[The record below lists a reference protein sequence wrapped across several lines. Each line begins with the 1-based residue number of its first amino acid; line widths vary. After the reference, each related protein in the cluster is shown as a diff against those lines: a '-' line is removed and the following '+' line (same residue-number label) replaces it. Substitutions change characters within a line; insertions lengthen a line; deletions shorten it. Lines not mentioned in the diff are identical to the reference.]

1 MLGIEIKRGVEATLE
16 RVFHATGNHFDKLTV
31 VWNGKTA
38 GVCAKKI
45 GNSVDANVIFPSIDE
60 TKAVDKK
67 LFNKLIGYALHE
79 LGHVWFTNN
88 KPWDDAR
95 ENGTAFLSALINGLE
110 DPRIERCV
118 YQSDYAPNARALFE
132 NLTNAILEK
141 DGYVQPDDFKNI
153 PFMLAIEGRRL
164 NGYSI
169 SVPSIVDQS
178 PWAEPLK
185 WALQSAHKARSTAKI
200 VEIAIEL
207 EKRLRNDEPPEDNPS
222 EPTDPVNPGEP
233 TDSGEPGESGDDNG
247 EAGEQGEPGD
257 QGQPGDKP
265 GNDKGDKKT
274 KRGANGKDDKPREVE
289 PTDFINDELSK
300 HKADCDQYRERPH
313 VGKPVFTDV
322 YFY

>member
-16 RVFHATGNHFDKLTV
+16 RVFHATGNRFDKLTV

-38 GVCAKKI
+38 GVSAKKV
-45 GNSVDANVIFPSIDE
+45 GNGVDANVIFPSIDE

-79 LGHVWFTNN
+79 LGHVWFTTNQ
-88 KPWDDAR
+88 PWEDAR
-95 ENGTAFLSALINGLE
+95 DQHGSFVSSLINGLE

-118 YQSDYAPNARALFE
+118 YESNYAPNARALFE
-132 NLTNAILEK
+132 NLTNAVLEK

-169 SVPSIVDQS
+169 THPSIVDQS
-178 PWAEPLK
+178 PSAEHLS
-185 WALQSAHKARSTAKI
+185 WALKSAHKARSTAKI

-207 EKRLRNDEPPEDNPS
+207 NNRLQQQAEKPQDKPQDQPNDPPQ
-222 EPTDPVNPGEP
+222 PG
-233 TDSGEPGESGDDNG
+233 GD
-247 EAGEQGEPGD
+247 PGD
-257 QGQPGDKP
+257 PSDGDPSGQGDKP
-265 GNDKGDKKT
+265 ADDPADDGKKS
-274 KRGANGKDDKPREVE
+274 KKSANGKGREVE
-289 PTDFINDELSK
+289 PTEFINDELSQ
-300 HKADCDQYRERPH
+300 HKADCDDRRERPH

>member
-38 GVCAKKI
+38 GVSAKKV
-45 GNSVDANVIFPSIDE
+45 GKGVDANVIFPSIDE

-79 LGHVWFTNN
+79 LGHVWFTTNQ
-88 KPWDDAR
+88 PWEDAR
-95 ENGTAFLSALINGLE
+95 DKHGSFVSSLINGLE

-118 YQSDYAPNARALFE
+118 YESNYAPNARALFE
-132 NLTNAILEK
+132 NLTNAVLEK

-169 SVPSIVDQS
+169 THSSIVDQS
-178 PWAEPLK
+178 PYAEHLS
-185 WALQSAHKARSTAKI
+185 WALKSAHKARSTAKI

-207 EKRLRNDEPPEDNPS
+207 NNRLQQQAEKPQDKPQDQPNDPPQ
-222 EPTDPVNPGEP
+222 PG
-233 TDSGEPGESGDDNG
+233 GD
-247 EAGEQGEPGD
+247 PGD
-257 QGQPGDKP
+257 PSDGDPSGQGDKP
-265 GNDKGDKKT
+265 ADDPADDGKKS
-274 KRGANGKDDKPREVE
+274 KKSANGKGREVE
-289 PTDFINDELSK
+289 PTEFINDELSQ
-300 HKADCDQYRERPH
+300 HKADCDDRRERPH

>member
-38 GVCAKKI
+38 GVSAKKV
-45 GNSVDANVIFPSIDE
+45 GKGVDANVIFPSIDE

-79 LGHVWFTNN
+79 LGHVWFTTNQ
-88 KPWDDAR
+88 PWEDAR
-95 ENGTAFLSALINGLE
+95 DKHGSFVSSLINGLE

-118 YQSDYAPNARALFE
+118 YESNYAPNARALFE
-132 NLTNAILEK
+132 NLTNAVLEK
-141 DGYVQPDDFKNI
+141 DGYVEPDDFKNI

-169 SVPSIVDQS
+169 THPSIVEQS
-178 PWAEPLK
+178 PYAEHLS
-185 WALQSAHKARSTAKI
+185 WALKSAHKARSTAKI

-207 EKRLRNDEPPEDNPS
+207 NNRLQQQAEKPQDKPQDQPNDPPQPGG
-222 EPTDPVNPGEP
+222 NPGDP
-233 TDSGEPGESGDDNG
+233 SDGDPSG
-247 EAGEQGEPGD
+247 Q
-257 QGQPGDKP
+257 GDKP
-265 GNDKGDKKT
+265 ADDPADDGKKS
-274 KRGANGKDDKPREVE
+274 KKSANGKGREVE
-289 PTDFINDELSK
+289 PTEFINDELSQ
-300 HKADCDQYRERPH
+300 HKAECDDRRERPH

>member
-38 GVCAKKI
+38 GVSAKKI
-45 GNSVDANVIFPSIDE
+45 GKGVDANVIFPSIDE

-79 LGHVWFTNN
+79 LGHVWFTTNQ
-88 KPWDDAR
+88 PWEDAR
-95 ENGTAFLSALINGLE
+95 DQHGSFVSSLINGLE

-118 YQSDYAPNARALFE
+118 YESNYAPNARALFE
-132 NLTNAILEK
+132 NLTNAVLEK
-141 DGYVQPDDFKNI
+141 DGYVDPDDFKNI

-169 SVPSIVDQS
+169 THPSIVDQS
-178 PWAEPLK
+178 PYAEHLS
-185 WALQSAHKARSTAKI
+185 WALKSAHKARSTAKI

-207 EKRLRNDEPPEDNPS
+207 NNRLQQQAEKPQDKPQDQPNDPPQ
-222 EPTDPVNPGEP
+222 PG
-233 TDSGEPGESGDDNG
+233 GD
-247 EAGEQGEPGD
+247 PGD
-257 QGQPGDKP
+257 PSDGDPSGQGDKP
-265 GNDKGDKKT
+265 ADDPADDGKKS
-274 KRGANGKDDKPREVE
+274 KKSANGKGREVE
-289 PTDFINDELSK
+289 PTEFINDELSQ
-300 HKADCDQYRERPH
+300 HKADCDDRRERPH

>member
-38 GVCAKKI
+38 GVSAKKV
-45 GNSVDANVIFPSIDE
+45 GKGVDANVIFPSIDE

-79 LGHVWFTNN
+79 LGHVWFTTNQ
-88 KPWDDAR
+88 PWDDAR
-95 ENGTAFLSALINGLE
+95 DKHGSFVSSLINGLE

-118 YQSDYAPNARALFE
+118 YESNYAPNARALFE
-132 NLTNAILEK
+132 NLTNAVLEK

-169 SVPSIVDQS
+169 THPSIVDQS
-178 PWAEPLK
+178 PYAEHLS
-185 WALQSAHKARSTAKI
+185 WALKSAHKARSTAKI

-207 EKRLRNDEPPEDNPS
+207 NNRLQQQKQAEKPQDKPQDNPQ
-222 EPTDPVNPGEP
+222 DPP
-233 TDSGEPGESGDDNG
+233 
-247 EAGEQGEPGD
+247 QPGD
-257 QGQPGDKP
+257 QDGNSPGDPSDGDPSGQGDKP
-265 GNDKGDKKT
+265 ADGKPADDGKKS
-274 KRGANGKDDKPREVE
+274 KKSANGKGREVE
-289 PTDFINDELSK
+289 PTEFINDELSQ
-300 HKADCDQYRERPH
+300 HKADCDDRRERPH

>member
-16 RVFHATGNHFDKLTV
+16 RVFHATGNRFDKLTV

-38 GVCAKKI
+38 GVSAKKV
-45 GNSVDANVIFPSIDE
+45 GNGVDANVIFPSIDE

-79 LGHVWFTNN
+79 LGHVWFTTNQ
-88 KPWDDAR
+88 PWEDAR
-95 ENGTAFLSALINGLE
+95 DQHGSFVSSLINGLE

-118 YQSDYAPNARALFE
+118 YESNYAPNARALFE
-132 NLTNAILEK
+132 NLTNAVLEK

-169 SVPSIVDQS
+169 THPSIVDQS
-178 PWAEPLK
+178 PYAEHLS
-185 WALQSAHKARSTAKI
+185 WALKSAHKARSTAKI

-207 EKRLRNDEPPEDNPS
+207 NNRLQQQAEKPQDKPQPQDQPNDPPQ
-222 EPTDPVNPGEP
+222 PG
-233 TDSGEPGESGDDNG
+233 GD
-247 EAGEQGEPGD
+247 PGD
-257 QGQPGDKP
+257 PSDGDPSGQGDKP
-265 GNDKGDKKT
+265 ADDPADDGKKS
-274 KRGANGKDDKPREVE
+274 KKSANGKGREVE
-289 PTDFINDELSK
+289 PTEFINDELSQ
-300 HKADCDQYRERPH
+300 HKADCDDRRERPH

>member
-38 GVCAKKI
+38 GVSAKKV
-45 GNSVDANVIFPSIDE
+45 GNGVDANVIFPSIDE

-79 LGHVWFTNN
+79 LGHVWFTTNQ
-88 KPWDDAR
+88 PWEDAR
-95 ENGTAFLSALINGLE
+95 DQHGSFVSSLINGLE

-118 YQSDYAPNARALFE
+118 YESNYAPNARALFE
-132 NLTNAILEK
+132 NLTNAVLEK

-169 SVPSIVDQS
+169 THPSIVDQS
-178 PWAEPLK
+178 PYAEHLS
-185 WALQSAHKARSTAKI
+185 WALKSAHKARSTAKI

-207 EKRLRNDEPPEDNPS
+207 NNRLQQQAEKPQDKPQDQPNDPPQPGGDPS
-222 EPTDPVNPGEP
+222 DGDP
-233 TDSGEPGESGDDNG
+233 SG
-247 EAGEQGEPGD
+247 Q
-257 QGQPGDKP
+257 GDKP
-265 GNDKGDKKT
+265 ADDPADDGKKN
-274 KRGANGKDDKPREVE
+274 KKSANGKGREVE
-289 PTDFINDELSK
+289 PTEFINDELSQ
-300 HKADCDQYRERPH
+300 HKADCDDRRERPH

>member
-16 RVFHATGNHFDKLTV
+16 RVFHATGNRFDKLTV

-38 GVCAKKI
+38 GVSAKKV
-45 GNSVDANVIFPSIDE
+45 GNGVDANVIFPSIDE

-79 LGHVWFTNN
+79 LGHVWFTTNQ
-88 KPWDDAR
+88 PWEDAR
-95 ENGTAFLSALINGLE
+95 NKYGSFVSSLINGLE

-118 YQSDYAPNARALFE
+118 YESNYAPNARALFE
-132 NLTNAILEK
+132 NLTNAVLEK

-169 SVPSIVDQS
+169 THPSIVDQS
-178 PWAEPLK
+178 PYAEHLS
-185 WALQSAHKARSTAKI
+185 WALKSAHKARSTAKI

-207 EKRLRNDEPPEDNPS
+207 NNRLQQQAEKPQDKPQDQPNDPPQ
-222 EPTDPVNPGEP
+222 PG
-233 TDSGEPGESGDDNG
+233 GD
-247 EAGEQGEPGD
+247 PGD
-257 QGQPGDKP
+257 PSDGDPSGQGDKP
-265 GNDKGDKKT
+265 ADDPADDGKKS
-274 KRGANGKDDKPREVE
+274 KKSANGKGREVE
-289 PTDFINDELSK
+289 PTEFINDELSQ
-300 HKADCDQYRERPH
+300 HKADCDDRRERPH

>member
-38 GVCAKKI
+38 GVSAKKI
-45 GNSVDANVIFPSIDE
+45 GKGVDANVIFPSIDE

-67 LFNKLIGYALHE
+67 LFNKLIGYARNQH
-79 LGHVWFTNN
+79 GSFV
-88 KPWDDAR
+88 
-95 ENGTAFLSALINGLE
+95 SSLINGLE

-118 YQSDYAPNARALFE
+118 YESNYAPNARALFE
-132 NLTNAILEK
+132 NLTNAVLEK

-169 SVPSIVDQS
+169 THPSIVDQS
-178 PWAEPLK
+178 PYAEHLS
-185 WALQSAHKARSTAKI
+185 WALKSAHKARSTAKI

-207 EKRLRNDEPPEDNPS
+207 NNRLQQQAEKPQDKPQDQPNDPPQ
-222 EPTDPVNPGEP
+222 PG
-233 TDSGEPGESGDDNG
+233 GD
-247 EAGEQGEPGD
+247 PGD
-257 QGQPGDKP
+257 PSDGDPSGQGDKP
-265 GNDKGDKKT
+265 ADDPADDGKKS
-274 KRGANGKDDKPREVE
+274 KKSANGKGREVE
-289 PTDFINDELSK
+289 PTEFINDELSQ
-300 HKADCDQYRERPH
+300 HKADCDDRRERPH

>member
-16 RVFHATGNHFDKLTV
+16 RVFHATGNRFDKLTV

-38 GVCAKKI
+38 GVSAKKV
-45 GNSVDANVIFPSIDE
+45 GNGVDANVIFPSIDE

-79 LGHVWFTNN
+79 LGHVWFTDNQ
-88 KPWDDAR
+88 PWEDAR
-95 ENGTAFLSALINGLE
+95 NQHGSFVSSLINGLE

-118 YQSDYAPNARALFE
+118 YESNYAPNARALFE
-132 NLTNAILEK
+132 NLTNAVLEK

-169 SVPSIVDQS
+169 THPSIVDQS
-178 PWAEPLK
+178 PYAEHLS
-185 WALQSAHKARSTAKI
+185 WALKSAHKARSTAKI

-207 EKRLRNDEPPEDNPS
+207 NNRLQQQKPQDKPQDKPQYQPNDPS
-222 EPTDPVNPGEP
+222 G
-233 TDSGEPGESGDDNG
+233 GD
-247 EAGEQGEPGD
+247 PGD
-257 QGQPGDKP
+257 PSDGDPSGQGDKP
-265 GNDKGDKKT
+265 ADDPADDGKKS
-274 KRGANGKDDKPREVE
+274 KKSANGKGREVE
-289 PTDFINDELSK
+289 PTEFINDELSQ
-300 HKADCDQYRERPH
+300 HKADCDDRRERPH

>member
-38 GVCAKKI
+38 GVSAKKI
-45 GNSVDANVIFPSIDE
+45 GKGVDANVIFPSIDE

-79 LGHVWFTNN
+79 LGHVWFTTNQ
-88 KPWDDAR
+88 PWEDAR
-95 ENGTAFLSALINGLE
+95 NKYGSFVSSLINGLE

-118 YQSDYAPNARALFE
+118 YESNYAPNARALFE
-132 NLTNAILEK
+132 NLTNAVLEK

-169 SVPSIVDQS
+169 THPSIVDQS
-178 PWAEPLK
+178 PYAEHLS
-185 WALQSAHKARSTAKI
+185 WALKSAHKARSTAKI

-207 EKRLRNDEPPEDNPS
+207 NNRLQQQAEKPQDKPQDQPNDPPQ
-222 EPTDPVNPGEP
+222 PG
-233 TDSGEPGESGDDNG
+233 GD
-247 EAGEQGEPGD
+247 PGD
-257 QGQPGDKP
+257 PSDGDPSGQGDKP
-265 GNDKGDKKT
+265 ADDPADDGKKS
-274 KRGANGKDDKPREVE
+274 KKSANGKGREVE
-289 PTDFINDELSK
+289 PTEFINDELSQ
-300 HKADCDQYRERPH
+300 HKADCDDRRERPH

>member
-38 GVCAKKI
+38 GVSAKKI
-45 GNSVDANVIFPSIDE
+45 GKVVDANVIFPSIDE
-60 TKAVDKK
+60 TKTVDKK

-79 LGHVWFTNN
+79 LGHVWFTDNQ
-88 KPWDDAR
+88 PWEAAR
-95 ENGTAFLSALINGLE
+95 DKHGSFVSSLINGLE

-118 YQSDYAPNARALFE
+118 YESNYAPNARALFE
-132 NLTNAILEK
+132 NLTNAVLEK

-153 PFMLAIEGRRL
+153 PFMLAIEGRHL

-169 SVPSIVDQS
+169 THPSIVDQS
-178 PWAEPLK
+178 PYAEHLS
-185 WALQSAHKARSTAKI
+185 WALKSAHKARSTAKI

-207 EKRLRNDEPPEDNPS
+207 NNRLQQQKQAEKPQDKPQPQDQPNDPS
-222 EPTDPVNPGEP
+222 GGDPGDPSDGDPSGQGDGPADDGKPTDDPA
-233 TDSGEPGESGDDNG
+233 DDG
-247 EAGEQGEPGD
+247 
-257 QGQPGDKP
+257 K
-265 GNDKGDKKT
+265 KGKKS
-274 KRGANGKDDKPREVE
+274 ANGKGREVE
-289 PTDFINDELSK
+289 PTEFINDELSQ
-300 HKADCDQYRERPH
+300 HKANCDDRRERPH

>member
-16 RVFHATGNHFDKLTV
+16 RVFHATGNRFDKLTV

-38 GVCAKKI
+38 GVSAKKV
-45 GNSVDANVIFPSIDE
+45 GNGVDANVIFPSIDE

-79 LGHVWFTNN
+79 LGHVWFTDNQ
-88 KPWDDAR
+88 PWEDAR
-95 ENGTAFLSALINGLE
+95 NQHGSFVSSLINGLE

-118 YQSDYAPNARALFE
+118 YESNYAPNARALFE
-132 NLTNAILEK
+132 NLTNAVLEK

-169 SVPSIVDQS
+169 THPSIVDQS
-178 PWAEPLK
+178 PYAEHLS
-185 WALQSAHKARSTAKI
+185 WALKSAHKARSTAKI

-207 EKRLRNDEPPEDNPS
+207 NNRLQQQAEKPQDKPQDQPNDPPQ
-222 EPTDPVNPGEP
+222 PG
-233 TDSGEPGESGDDNG
+233 GD
-247 EAGEQGEPGD
+247 PGD
-257 QGQPGDKP
+257 PSDGDPSGQGDKP
-265 GNDKGDKKT
+265 ADDPADDGKKS
-274 KRGANGKDDKPREVE
+274 KKSANGKGREVE
-289 PTDFINDELSK
+289 PTEFINDELSQ
-300 HKADCDQYRERPH
+300 HKADCDDRRERPH

>member
-16 RVFHATGNHFDKLTV
+16 RVFHATGNRFDKLTV

-38 GVCAKKI
+38 GVSAKKV
-45 GNSVDANVIFPSIDE
+45 GNGVDANVIFPSIDE

-79 LGHVWFTNN
+79 LGHVWFTTNQ
-88 KPWDDAR
+88 PWEDAR
-95 ENGTAFLSALINGLE
+95 NQHGSFVSSLINGLE

-118 YQSDYAPNARALFE
+118 YESNYAPNARALFE
-132 NLTNAILEK
+132 NLTNAVLEK

-169 SVPSIVDQS
+169 THPSIVDQS
-178 PWAEPLK
+178 PYAEHLS
-185 WALQSAHKARSTAKI
+185 WALKSAHKARSTAKI

-207 EKRLRNDEPPEDNPS
+207 NNRLQQQAEKPQDKPQDQPNDPPQ
-222 EPTDPVNPGEP
+222 PG
-233 TDSGEPGESGDDNG
+233 GD
-247 EAGEQGEPGD
+247 PGD
-257 QGQPGDKP
+257 PSDGDPSGQGDKP
-265 GNDKGDKKT
+265 ADDPADDGKKGKKS
-274 KRGANGKDDKPREVE
+274 ANGKGREVE
-289 PTDFINDELSK
+289 PTEFINDELSQ
-300 HKADCDQYRERPH
+300 HKADCDDRRERPH

>member
-38 GVCAKKI
+38 GVSAKKV
-45 GNSVDANVIFPSIDE
+45 GKGVDANVIFPSIDE

-79 LGHVWFTNN
+79 LGHVWFTTNQ
-88 KPWDDAR
+88 PWEDAR
-95 ENGTAFLSALINGLE
+95 DQHGSFVSSLINGLE

-118 YQSDYAPNARALFE
+118 YESNYAPNARALFE
-132 NLTNAILEK
+132 NLTNAVLEK
-141 DGYVQPDDFKNI
+141 DGYVEPDDFKNI

-169 SVPSIVDQS
+169 THPSIVDQS
-178 PWAEPLK
+178 PYAEHLS
-185 WALQSAHKARSTAKI
+185 WALKSAHKARSTAKI

-207 EKRLRNDEPPEDNPS
+207 NNRLQQQAEKPQDKPQDQPNDPPQ
-222 EPTDPVNPGEP
+222 PG
-233 TDSGEPGESGDDNG
+233 GD
-247 EAGEQGEPGD
+247 PGD
-257 QGQPGDKP
+257 PSDGDPSGQGDKP
-265 GNDKGDKKT
+265 ADDPADDGKKS
-274 KRGANGKDDKPREVE
+274 KKSANGKGREVE
-289 PTDFINDELSK
+289 PTEFINDELSQ
-300 HKADCDQYRERPH
+300 HKADCDDRRERPH

>member
-38 GVCAKKI
+38 GVSAKKV
-45 GNSVDANVIFPSIDE
+45 GKGVDANVIFPSIDE

-79 LGHVWFTNN
+79 LGHVWFTTNQ
-88 KPWDDAR
+88 PWEDAR
-95 ENGTAFLSALINGLE
+95 DQHGSFVSSLINGLE

-118 YQSDYAPNARALFE
+118 YESNYAPNARALFE
-132 NLTNAILEK
+132 NLTNAVLEK

-169 SVPSIVDQS
+169 THPSIVDQS
-178 PWAEPLK
+178 PYAEHLS
-185 WALQSAHKARSTAKI
+185 WALKSAHKARSTAKI

-207 EKRLRNDEPPEDNPS
+207 NNRLQQQAEKPQDKPQDQPNDPPQ
-222 EPTDPVNPGEP
+222 PG
-233 TDSGEPGESGDDNG
+233 GD
-247 EAGEQGEPGD
+247 PGD
-257 QGQPGDKP
+257 PSDGDPSGQGDKP
-265 GNDKGDKKT
+265 ADDPADDGKKGKS
-274 KRGANGKDDKPREVE
+274 ANGKGREVE
-289 PTDFINDELSK
+289 PTEFINDELSQ
-300 HKADCDQYRERPH
+300 HKADCDDRRERPH

>member
-38 GVCAKKI
+38 GVSAKKV
-45 GNSVDANVIFPSIDE
+45 GKGVDANVIFPSIDE

-79 LGHVWFTNN
+79 LGHVWFTTNQ
-88 KPWDDAR
+88 PWEDAR
-95 ENGTAFLSALINGLE
+95 DQHGSFVSSLINGLE

-118 YQSDYAPNARALFE
+118 YESNYAPNARALFE
-132 NLTNAILEK
+132 NLTNAVLEK

-169 SVPSIVDQS
+169 THPSIVDQS
-178 PWAEPLK
+178 PYAEHLS
-185 WALQSAHKARSTAKI
+185 WALKSAHKARSTAKI

-207 EKRLRNDEPPEDNPS
+207 NNRLQQQTPQDKPQPQDQPNDPPQPGGDPGDPSDGDPSGQGDGPADNGK
-222 EPTDPVNPGEP
+222 PTDDPA
-233 TDSGEPGESGDDNG
+233 DDG
-247 EAGEQGEPGD
+247 
-257 QGQPGDKP
+257 
-265 GNDKGDKKT
+265 KKS
-274 KRGANGKDDKPREVE
+274 KKSANGKGREVE
-289 PTDFINDELSK
+289 PTEFINDELSQ
-300 HKADCDQYRERPH
+300 HKADCDDRRERPH

>member
-38 GVCAKKI
+38 GVSAKKI
-45 GNSVDANVIFPSIDE
+45 GKGVDANVIFPSIDE

-79 LGHVWFTNN
+79 LGHVWFTTNQ
-88 KPWDDAR
+88 PWEDAR
-95 ENGTAFLSALINGLE
+95 NKYGSFVSSLINGLE

-118 YQSDYAPNARALFE
+118 YESNYAPNARALFE
-132 NLTNAILEK
+132 NLTNAVLEK

-169 SVPSIVDQS
+169 THPSIVDQS
-178 PWAEPLK
+178 PYAEHLS
-185 WALQSAHKARSTAKI
+185 WALKSAHKARSTAKI

-207 EKRLRNDEPPEDNPS
+207 NNRLQQQAEKPQDKPQDQPNDPPQ
-222 EPTDPVNPGEP
+222 PG
-233 TDSGEPGESGDDNG
+233 GD
-247 EAGEQGEPGD
+247 PGD
-257 QGQPGDKP
+257 PSDGDPSGQGDKP
-265 GNDKGDKKT
+265 ADDPADDGKKS
-274 KRGANGKDDKPREVE
+274 KKSANGKGREVE
-289 PTDFINDELSK
+289 PTEFINDELSQ
-300 HKADCDQYRERPH
+300 HKADCDDRYERPH

>member
-38 GVCAKKI
+38 GVSAKKV
-45 GNSVDANVIFPSIDE
+45 GKCVDANVIFPSIDE

-79 LGHVWFTNN
+79 LGHVWFTTNQ
-88 KPWDDAR
+88 PWEDAR
-95 ENGTAFLSALINGLE
+95 DKHGSFVSSLINGLE

-118 YQSDYAPNARALFE
+118 YESNYAPNARALFE
-132 NLTNAILEK
+132 NLTNAVLEK

-169 SVPSIVDQS
+169 THPSIVDQS
-178 PWAEPLK
+178 PYAEHLS
-185 WALQSAHKARSTAKI
+185 WALKSAHKARSTAKI

-207 EKRLRNDEPPEDNPS
+207 NNRLQQQAEKPQDKPQDQPNDPPQ
-222 EPTDPVNPGEP
+222 PG
-233 TDSGEPGESGDDNG
+233 GD
-247 EAGEQGEPGD
+247 PGD
-257 QGQPGDKP
+257 PSDGDPSGQGDKP
-265 GNDKGDKKT
+265 ADDPADDGKKGKNS
-274 KRGANGKDDKPREVE
+274 ANGKGREVE
-289 PTDFINDELSK
+289 PTEFINDELSQ
-300 HKADCDQYRERPH
+300 HKADCDDRRERPH

>member
-38 GVCAKKI
+38 GVSAKKV
-45 GNSVDANVIFPSIDE
+45 GKGVDANVIFPSIDE

-79 LGHVWFTNN
+79 LGHVWFTTNQ
-88 KPWDDAR
+88 PWEDAR
-95 ENGTAFLSALINGLE
+95 DKHGSFVSSLINGLE

-118 YQSDYAPNARALFE
+118 YESNYAPNARALFE
-132 NLTNAILEK
+132 NLTNAVLEK

-169 SVPSIVDQS
+169 THPSIVDQS
-178 PWAEPLK
+178 PYAEHLS
-185 WALQSAHKARSTAKI
+185 WALKSAHKARSTAKI

-207 EKRLRNDEPPEDNPS
+207 NNRLQQQAEKPQDKPQDQPNDPPQ
-222 EPTDPVNPGEP
+222 PG
-233 TDSGEPGESGDDNG
+233 GD
-247 EAGEQGEPGD
+247 PGD
-257 QGQPGDKP
+257 PSDGDPSGQGDKP
-265 GNDKGDKKT
+265 ADDGKPTDDPADDGKKS
-274 KRGANGKDDKPREVE
+274 KKSANGKGREVE
-289 PTDFINDELSK
+289 PTEFINDELSQ
-300 HKADCDQYRERPH
+300 HKADCDDRRERPH

>member
-38 GVCAKKI
+38 GVSAKKV
-45 GNSVDANVIFPSIDE
+45 GKGVDANVIFPSIDE

-79 LGHVWFTNN
+79 LGHVWFTTNQ
-88 KPWDDAR
+88 PWEDAR
-95 ENGTAFLSALINGLE
+95 NKYGSFVSSLINGLE

-118 YQSDYAPNARALFE
+118 YESNYAPNARALFE
-132 NLTNAILEK
+132 NLTNAVLEK

-169 SVPSIVDQS
+169 THPSIVDQS
-178 PWAEPLK
+178 PYAEHLS
-185 WALQSAHKARSTAKI
+185 WALKSAHKARSTAKI

-207 EKRLRNDEPPEDNPS
+207 NNRLQQQAEKPQDKPQDQPNDPPQ
-222 EPTDPVNPGEP
+222 PG
-233 TDSGEPGESGDDNG
+233 GD
-247 EAGEQGEPGD
+247 PGD
-257 QGQPGDKP
+257 PSDGDPSGQGDKP
-265 GNDKGDKKT
+265 ADDPADDGKKS
-274 KRGANGKDDKPREVE
+274 KKSANGKGREVE
-289 PTDFINDELSK
+289 PTEFINDELSQ
-300 HKADCDQYRERPH
+300 HKADCDDRRERPH

>member
-38 GVCAKKI
+38 GVSAKKV
-45 GNSVDANVIFPSIDE
+45 GKGVDANVIFPSIDE

-79 LGHVWFTNN
+79 LGHVWFTTNQ
-88 KPWDDAR
+88 PWEDAR
-95 ENGTAFLSALINGLE
+95 DKHGSFVSSLINGLE

-118 YQSDYAPNARALFE
+118 YESNYSPNARALFE
-132 NLTNAILEK
+132 NLTNAVLEK

-169 SVPSIVDQS
+169 THPSIVDQS
-178 PWAEPLK
+178 PYAEHLS
-185 WALQSAHKARSTAKI
+185 WALKSAHKARSTAKI

-207 EKRLRNDEPPEDNPS
+207 NNRLQQQTPQEKPQPQDQPNDPPQ
-222 EPTDPVNPGEP
+222 PG
-233 TDSGEPGESGDDNG
+233 GD
-247 EAGEQGEPGD
+247 PGD
-257 QGQPGDKP
+257 FSDGDPSGQGDGPADDPADDG
-265 GNDKGDKKT
+265 KKS
-274 KRGANGKDDKPREVE
+274 KKSANGKGREVE
-289 PTDFINDELSK
+289 PTEFINDELEQ
-300 HKADCDQYRERPH
+300 HKADCDDRRERPH

>member
-38 GVCAKKI
+38 GVSAKKV
-45 GNSVDANVIFPSIDE
+45 GNGVDANVIFPSIDE

-79 LGHVWFTNN
+79 LGHVWFTTNQ
-88 KPWDDAR
+88 PWEDAR
-95 ENGTAFLSALINGLE
+95 DQHGSFVSSLINGLE

-118 YQSDYAPNARALFE
+118 YESNYAPNARALFE
-132 NLTNAILEK
+132 NLTNAVLEK

-169 SVPSIVDQS
+169 THPSIVDQS
-178 PWAEPLK
+178 PYAEHLS
-185 WALQSAHKARSTAKI
+185 WALKSAHKARSTAKI

-207 EKRLRNDEPPEDNPS
+207 NNRLQQQAEKPQDKPQDQPNDPPQ
-222 EPTDPVNPGEP
+222 PG
-233 TDSGEPGESGDDNG
+233 GD
-247 EAGEQGEPGD
+247 PGD
-257 QGQPGDKP
+257 PSDGDPSGQGDKP
-265 GNDKGDKKT
+265 ADDPADDGKKS
-274 KRGANGKDDKPREVE
+274 KKSANGKGREVE
-289 PTDFINDELSK
+289 PTEFINDELSQ
-300 HKADCDQYRERPH
+300 HKADCDDRRERPH

>member
-38 GVCAKKI
+38 GVSAKKI
-45 GNSVDANVIFPSIDE
+45 GKGVDANVIFPSIDE

-79 LGHVWFTNN
+79 LGHVWFTTNQ
-88 KPWDDAR
+88 PWEDAR
-95 ENGTAFLSALINGLE
+95 DKHGSFVSSLINGLE

-118 YQSDYAPNARALFE
+118 YESNYAPNARALFE
-132 NLTNAILEK
+132 NLTNAVLEK

-169 SVPSIVDQS
+169 THPSIVDQS
-178 PWAEPLK
+178 PYAEHLS
-185 WALQSAHKARSTAKI
+185 WALKSAHKARSTAKI

-207 EKRLRNDEPPEDNPS
+207 NNRLQQQAEKPQDKPQDQPNDPPQ
-222 EPTDPVNPGEP
+222 PG
-233 TDSGEPGESGDDNG
+233 GD
-247 EAGEQGEPGD
+247 PGD
-257 QGQPGDKP
+257 PSDGDPSGQGDKP
-265 GNDKGDKKT
+265 ADDPADDGKKGKS
-274 KRGANGKDDKPREVE
+274 ANGKGREVE
-289 PTDFINDELSK
+289 PTEFINDELSQ
-300 HKADCDQYRERPH
+300 HKADCDDRRERPH

>member
-1 MLGIEIKRGVEATLE
+1 M
-16 RVFHATGNHFDKLTV
+16 FHATGNHFDKLTV

-38 GVCAKKI
+38 GVSAKKV
-45 GNSVDANVIFPSIDE
+45 GKGVDANVIFPSIDE

-79 LGHVWFTNN
+79 LGHVWFTTNQ
-88 KPWDDAR
+88 PWEDAR
-95 ENGTAFLSALINGLE
+95 DQHGSFVSSLINGLE

-118 YQSDYAPNARALFE
+118 YESNYAPNARALFE
-132 NLTNAILEK
+132 NLTNAVLEK

-169 SVPSIVDQS
+169 THPSIVDQS
-178 PWAEPLK
+178 PYAEHLS
-185 WALQSAHKARSTAKI
+185 WALKSAHKARSTAKI

-207 EKRLRNDEPPEDNPS
+207 NNRLQQQAEKPQDKPQDQPSDPPQ
-222 EPTDPVNPGEP
+222 PG
-233 TDSGEPGESGDDNG
+233 GD
-247 EAGEQGEPGD
+247 PGD
-257 QGQPGDKP
+257 PSDGDPSGQGDKP
-265 GNDKGDKKT
+265 ADDPADDGKKS
-274 KRGANGKDDKPREVE
+274 KKSANGKGREVE
-289 PTDFINDELSK
+289 PTEFINDELSQ
-300 HKADCDQYRERPH
+300 HKADCDDRRERPH

>member
-38 GVCAKKI
+38 GVSAKKI
-45 GNSVDANVIFPSIDE
+45 GKGVDANVIFPSIDE

-79 LGHVWFTNN
+79 LGHVWFTTNQ
-88 KPWDDAR
+88 PWEDAR
-95 ENGTAFLSALINGLE
+95 NKYGSFVSSLINGLE

-118 YQSDYAPNARALFE
+118 YESNYAPNARALFE
-132 NLTNAILEK
+132 NLTNAVLEK

-169 SVPSIVDQS
+169 THPSIVDQS
-178 PWAEPLK
+178 PYAEHLS
-185 WALQSAHKARSTAKI
+185 WALKSAHKARSTAKI

-207 EKRLRNDEPPEDNPS
+207 NNRLQQQAEKPQDKPQDQPNDPPQ
-222 EPTDPVNPGEP
+222 PG
-233 TDSGEPGESGDDNG
+233 GD
-247 EAGEQGEPGD
+247 PGD
-257 QGQPGDKP
+257 PSDGDPSGDKP
-265 GNDKGDKKT
+265 ADDPADDGKKS
-274 KRGANGKDDKPREVE
+274 KKSANGKGREVE
-289 PTDFINDELSK
+289 PTEFINDELSQ
-300 HKADCDQYRERPH
+300 HKAECDDRRERPH

>member
-38 GVCAKKI
+38 GVSAKKI
-45 GNSVDANVIFPSIDE
+45 GKGVDANVIFPSIDE

-79 LGHVWFTNN
+79 LGHVWFTTNQ
-88 KPWDDAR
+88 PWEDAR
-95 ENGTAFLSALINGLE
+95 DKHGSFVSSLINGLE

-118 YQSDYAPNARALFE
+118 YESNYAPNARALFE
-132 NLTNAILEK
+132 NLTNAVLEK

-169 SVPSIVDQS
+169 THPSIVDQS
-178 PWAEPLK
+178 PYAEHLS
-185 WALQSAHKARSTAKI
+185 WALKSAHKARSTAKI

-207 EKRLRNDEPPEDNPS
+207 NNRLQQQAEKPQDKPQDQPNDPPQ
-222 EPTDPVNPGEP
+222 PG
-233 TDSGEPGESGDDNG
+233 GD
-247 EAGEQGEPGD
+247 PGD
-257 QGQPGDKP
+257 PSDGDPSGQGDKP
-265 GNDKGDKKT
+265 ADDPADDGKKS
-274 KRGANGKDDKPREVE
+274 KKSANGKGREVE
-289 PTDFINDELSK
+289 PTEFINDELSQ
-300 HKADCDQYRERPH
+300 HKADCDDRRERPH

>member
-38 GVCAKKI
+38 GVSAKKI
-45 GNSVDANVIFPSIDE
+45 GKGVDANVIFPSIDE

-79 LGHVWFTNN
+79 LGHVWFTTNQ
-88 KPWDDAR
+88 PWEDAR
-95 ENGTAFLSALINGLE
+95 DQHGSFVSSLINGLE

-118 YQSDYAPNARALFE
+118 YESNYAPNARALFE
-132 NLTNAILEK
+132 NLTNAVLEK

-169 SVPSIVDQS
+169 THPSIVDQS
-178 PWAEPLK
+178 PYAEHLS
-185 WALQSAHKARSTAKI
+185 WALKSAHKARSTAKI

-207 EKRLRNDEPPEDNPS
+207 NNRLQQQAEKPQDKPQDQPNDPPQ
-222 EPTDPVNPGEP
+222 PG
-233 TDSGEPGESGDDNG
+233 GD
-247 EAGEQGEPGD
+247 PGD
-257 QGQPGDKP
+257 PSDGDPSGQGDKP
-265 GNDKGDKKT
+265 ADDPADDGKKS
-274 KRGANGKDDKPREVE
+274 KKSANGKGREVE
-289 PTDFINDELSK
+289 PTEFINDELSQ
-300 HKADCDQYRERPH
+300 HKAECDDRRERPH
-313 VGKPVFTDV
+313 VGKPVVTDV
-322 YFY
+322 SFY

>member
-31 VWNGKTA
+31 VWNGNTA
-38 GVCAKKI
+38 GVSAKKV
-45 GNSVDANVIFPSIDE
+45 GKGVDANVIFPSIDE

-79 LGHVWFTNN
+79 LGHVWFTTNQ
-88 KPWDDAR
+88 PWEDAR
-95 ENGTAFLSALINGLE
+95 DQHGSFVSSLINGLE

-118 YQSDYAPNARALFE
+118 YESNYAPNARALFE
-132 NLTNAILEK
+132 NLTNAVLEK

-153 PFMLAIEGRRL
+153 PFVLAIEGRRL

-169 SVPSIVDQS
+169 THPSIVDQS
-178 PWAEPLK
+178 PYAEHLS
-185 WALQSAHKARSTAKI
+185 WALKSAHKARSTAKI

-207 EKRLRNDEPPEDNPS
+207 NNRLQQQTPQDKPQPQDQPNDPPQPGGDPGDPSDGDPSGQGDGPADNGK
-222 EPTDPVNPGEP
+222 PTDDPA
-233 TDSGEPGESGDDNG
+233 DDG
-247 EAGEQGEPGD
+247 
-257 QGQPGDKP
+257 
-265 GNDKGDKKT
+265 KKS
-274 KRGANGKDDKPREVE
+274 KKSANGKGREVE
-289 PTDFINDELSK
+289 PTEFINDELSQ
-300 HKADCDQYRERPH
+300 HKADCDDRRERPH

>member
-38 GVCAKKI
+38 GVSAKKI
-45 GNSVDANVIFPSIDE
+45 GKGVDANVIFPSIDE

-79 LGHVWFTNN
+79 LGHVWFTTNQ
-88 KPWDDAR
+88 PWEDAR
-95 ENGTAFLSALINGLE
+95 DQHGSFVSSLINGLE

-118 YQSDYAPNARALFE
+118 YESNYAPNARALFE
-132 NLTNAILEK
+132 NLTNAVLEK

-169 SVPSIVDQS
+169 THPSIVDQS
-178 PWAEPLK
+178 PHAEHLS
-185 WALQSAHKARSTAKI
+185 WALKSAHKARSTAKI

-207 EKRLRNDEPPEDNPS
+207 NNRLQQQAEKPQDKPQDQPNDPPQ
-222 EPTDPVNPGEP
+222 PG
-233 TDSGEPGESGDDNG
+233 GD
-247 EAGEQGEPGD
+247 PGD
-257 QGQPGDKP
+257 PSDGDPSGQGDKP
-265 GNDKGDKKT
+265 ADDPADDGKKS
-274 KRGANGKDDKPREVE
+274 KKSANGKGREVE
-289 PTDFINDELSK
+289 PTEFINDELSQ
-300 HKADCDQYRERPH
+300 HKADCDDRRERPH

>member
-16 RVFHATGNHFDKLTV
+16 RVFHATGNRFDKLTV

-38 GVCAKKI
+38 GVSAKKV
-45 GNSVDANVIFPSIDE
+45 GNGVDANVIFPSIDE

-79 LGHVWFTNN
+79 LGHVWFTDNQ
-88 KPWDDAR
+88 PWEDAR
-95 ENGTAFLSALINGLE
+95 NQHGSFVSSLINGLE

-118 YQSDYAPNARALFE
+118 YESNYAPNARALFE
-132 NLTNAILEK
+132 NLTNAVLEK

-169 SVPSIVDQS
+169 THPSIVDQS
-178 PWAEPLK
+178 PYAEHLS
-185 WALQSAHKARSTAKI
+185 WALKSAHKARSTAKI

-207 EKRLRNDEPPEDNPS
+207 NNRLQQQAEKPQDKPQDQPNDPPQ
-222 EPTDPVNPGEP
+222 PG
-233 TDSGEPGESGDDNG
+233 GD
-247 EAGEQGEPGD
+247 PGD
-257 QGQPGDKP
+257 PSDGDPSGQGDKP
-265 GNDKGDKKT
+265 ADDPADDGKKS
-274 KRGANGKDDKPREVE
+274 KKSANGKGREVE
-289 PTDFINDELSK
+289 PTEFINDELSQ
-300 HKADCDQYRERPH
+300 HKAECDDRRERPH